1 MINTL
6 HDLDLYGSLVLTR
19 VDFNV
24 PMDENGKITDDTR
37 IRESIPTI
45 KYIIDNR
52 GIPVI
57 ISHLGRPNGKVNM
70 KYSLA
75 PVAKRLEELMG
86 EPVHFATD
94 CIGAGA
100 EDVVHQRHFGEIA
113 LLENLRFHP
122 EEEANDP
129 EFAARIA
136 ELGELYI
143 NDAFGTCHR
152 AHASTVE
159 LANIYVTEKA
169 VGFLLEKELKYLGE
183 ALENPERPFVA
194 ILGGSKVSGKIDVIR
209 QLLTKCDTIL
219 IGGGMM
225 FTFYKAMGLEI
236 GNSLIEEDRVSL
248 AAELIAEAKQ
258 LGVTLLLPTDVVVAD
273 SFSNDATFK
282 TVSIERIEA
291 GWIGMDIGEKTC
303 EQFNSII
310 TSAKTVVWNGPMG
323 VFEMPN
329 FESGTRSV
337 AKAMVR
343 ATEAGAITIIG
354 GGDSAAA
361 IHKFNLEKQVSHVS
375 TGGGASLEFLEGK
388 ILPGVKAL
396 EVLTRSTYSF
406 SNNLDNE

>member
-6 HDLDLYGSLVLTR
+6 HDIQVYGSLVLTR

-24 PMDENGKITDDTR
+24 PMNEKGEITDDTR
-37 IRESIPTI
+37 IRESLPTI
-45 KYIIDNR
+45 KYIVENR

-57 ISHLGRPNGKVNM
+57 ISHLGRPNGKVNL

-75 PVAKRLEELMG
+75 PVAKRLSQLLG
-86 EPVHFATD
+86 QRVSFAPD
-94 CIGAGA
+94 CIGTDAA
-100 EDVVHQRHFGEIA
+100 DVVHQCHFGEIA

-129 EFAARIA
+129 DFAAKLA
-136 ELGELYI
+136 ELGELYV

-183 ALENPERPFVA
+183 ALENPVRPFVA

-209 QLLTKCDTIL
+209 QLLSKCDTII

-248 AAELIAEAKQ
+248 AAELITEAKQ
-258 LGVTLLLPTDVVVAD
+258 AGVQLLLPTDVVVAD
-273 SFSNDATFK
+273 SFSNDAKFK
-282 TVSIERIEA
+282 NVSIDNIEA
-291 GWIGMDIGEKTC
+291 GWVGMDIGNNSR
-303 EQFNSII
+303 EQFTSII
-310 TSAKTVVWNGPMG
+310 SSAKTVVWNGPMG

-329 FESGTRSV
+329 FAGGTRSV
-337 AKAMVR
+337 ADAMVS
-343 ATEAGAITIIG
+343 ATESGATTIIG

-361 IHKFNLEKQVSHVS
+361 IHQFNLEKQVSHVS

-406 SNNLDNE
+406 NND